1 MGKRYIL
8 KLQQQEEVQAA
19 SNNKNASG
27 RRGEEAKEGLQPSPM
42 YEDKD
47 LVLPSST
54 PCVLAKRRINSA
66 VGKKDQHHINHIAQ
80 LFCCADAVF
89 GSVHASCCSP
99 GACLLLPGV
108 VVHTN
113 NPPDKHKYV
122 DKNDLDLS
130 FPLPPT
136 QRLEALLEREGTR

>member
-1 MGKRYIL
+1 MP
-8 KLQQQEEVQAA
+8 EVVVRK
-19 SNNKNASG
+19 NKP
-27 RRGEEAKEGLQPSPM
+27 KKGLQSSPM

-80 LFCCADAVF
+80 HFCCADAFAGRVPA
-89 GSVHASCCSP
+89 GCSP
-99 GACLLLPGV
+99 GACLLSPGV
-108 VVHTN
+108 VVHSN
-113 NPPDKHKYV
+113 NPPDKHNYV

-136 QRLEALLEREGTR
+136 QRLEALFERAQDEEEDTVNNHLRQES